1 MPTSDDSQLRTITSL
16 TAGVQCLP
24 DKELA
29 TDLWSMSVN
38 VRTAIVKTALNLCG
52 LELTGAETIKPIEG
66 SPKPKPR
73 DRLAAMRI
81 LASCD
86 RVSIEHRKNDLLECR
101 RAAASNEE
109 PEEPEMRELS
119 PEVASE
125 CLLLLSEAHQ
135 KMPASAFPPAPP
147 ITFPWRRKPRRVRI
161 TRRCSQ
167 RWPLCKVVRD
177 RVITSALLL
186 CGLKVTPTGEV
197 EPAEDAPTPRRRTIL
212 AALRVLVEF
221 DRLSVED
228 RKVELKLKQFEAPEP
243 KGPQIDPEVLA
254 KIHALIEEDDRR
266 FYDEERRRALETGEA
281 PPG

>member
-1 MPTSDDSQLRTITSL
+1 MSTSFGSEIRADASL
-16 TAGVQCLP
+16 TAAVPCVS

-52 LELTGAETIKPIEG
+52 LELTGAETITPIEG

-101 RAAASNEE
+101 LAAASNEE
-109 PEEPEMRELS
+109 PEEPEMRDLS

-125 CLLLLSEAHQ
+125 CLLLLSEARE

-147 ITFPWRRKPRRVRI
+147 ITFPWRNKRRRRI
-161 TRRCSQ
+161 ARRSSQ

-177 RVITSALLL
+177 QVITSALLL
-186 CGLKVTPTGEV
+186 CGLKVTPAGDV

-254 KIHALIEEDDRR
+254 KVDALIEEDDRR
-266 FYDEERRRALETGEA
+266 FYEEERRRALATGEA
-281 PPG
+281 PFG